1 MTGGAGAD
9 PERERRPEPERDPE
23 LPPEPEPGLLLA
35 TGVVLYGAMAVAALV
50 WLWWRDRLDALPQQ
64 AIGRHGPL
72 LASGVGLVAGV
83 VAAAAT
89 AWATP
94 RIERLRDVMS
104 TAQRL
109 FAKTG
114 EGVGIAFVLI
124 AAIAE
129 ELFFRLAVQ
138 DAFGL
143 FGSVAAYTLLHMTVG
158 GMRWLYLP
166 VLHALLLGGI
176 VQSGF
181 GLLGSTTAHA
191 ILNHLSLRRIQ
202 SQ

>member
-1 MTGGAGAD
+1 MTDGAPSD
-9 PERERRPEPERDPE
+9 PERGRQPE
-23 LPPEPEPGLLLA
+23 LPPEPEPALVFA
-35 TGVVLYGAMAVAALV
+35 SGVVLYGAMGAAALV
-50 WLWWRDRLDALPQQ
+50 WLWWRDRLDALQEQ

-72 LASGVGLVAGV
+72 AASGVGLAAGV
-83 VAAAAT
+83 AAAAAT

-94 RIERLRDVMS
+94 RVAGLREVMA

-124 AAIAE
+124 AALAE

-143 FGSVAAYTLLHMTVG
+143 FGSVAAYTLLHSTVG
-158 GMRWLYLP
+158 GMRWIYLP
-166 VLHALLLGGI
+166 LLHALLLGGI
-176 VQSGF
+176 VQAGF

-191 ILNHLSLRRIQ
+191 ILNHLSLLRIR